1 MRATSLLLFA
11 VVINV
16 VVARRCVG
24 SNDWLIYATGT
35 DDWPTYT
42 TCHVTTE
49 WKRHANFS
57 YPCAV
62 EGPGGS
68 TDRVVLFFQGPG
80 TVTVIPQLTGL
91 TRIKMTASVYLSA
104 EANASCPF
112 WTSVDKDAYLTLN
125 ETQRLNDTAV
135 SLELPD
141 NLPYLIGV
149 VGWQYGY
156 TEYAASFII
165 GSKNASFAYTDYY
178 VLGRVQLD
186 ASAWMW
192 NARHEGFRPRSVDW
206 GWTSN
211 LGTDLAGH
219 NRLQFAYRACTTPD
233 ATTGHCPVPCSCP
246 IDRVCM
252 IDTGAC
258 ACSYY
263 PFFCDP
269 TQCVN
274 YFSQLP
280 PLIGGCPSSTTTAA
294 SSSTDAPSTTSGA
307 AVVLYLASSLVV
319 LCLAST
325 SFDLV

>member
-1 MRATSLLLFA
+1 MLATSLLLFA

-16 VVARRCVG
+16 VVAVPCGG
-24 SNDWLIYATGT
+24 SR
-35 DDWPTYT
+35 DWPTYT
-42 TCHVTTE
+42 TCHVTTTE
-49 WKRHANFS
+49 WKRHVPGSF
-57 YPCAV
+57 PCAV
-62 EGPGGS
+62 EGPYT

-80 TVTVIPQLTGL
+80 TVTVLPQLTGL
-91 TRIKMTASVYLSA
+91 TRIKLTASVYLSA

-112 WTSVDKDAYLTLN
+112 WNSVDKEAYLTLN

-156 TEYAASFII
+156 TEYAARFY
-165 GSKNASFAYTDYY
+165 KNASFAYTDYY
-178 VLGRVQLD
+178 ADRVQLD

-192 NARHEGFRPRSVDW
+192 NPRQEGFRPRSVDW

-280 PLIGGCPSSTTTAA
+280 PLIGGCPSSTATAA

-319 LCLAST
+319 LCLASA